1 MKRLFV
7 LRTVLITVA
16 GILALVASV
25 PAQVANNTA
34 VVGTVLDSSG
44 SAVAGAKV
52 TAVEE
57 STGVSYPGT
66 TNEQGYYSIKFIPP
80 GTYDITVDQTGFSK
94 LTKTGTIVPID
105 QAVRT
110 DFSLKVGSETQSVS
124 VSASTPPIP
133 TDDATLGETF
143 DTKAVQD
150 LPLMGHNALEIAAT
164 ASNVT
169 IGPSSSYS
177 GVPPGEDFIGAG
189 QREIQSSMTL
199 DGVSIMNN
207 LITLGP
213 ARPSSDMISEVQM
226 QSGNYPAQY
235 GSYLGLHV
243 NLVSK
248 SGSNDLHGAVYD
260 YIQNTALDAHD
271 FFDAPGSPKLI
282 NHYNQY
288 GFDLGGPV
296 YFPKLY
302 NGRNK
307 TFFFASWEKL
317 NQISQSTGIASTLT
331 AAERT
336 GDFSAIGVPI
346 TDPFTGL
353 AYPNNQIPA
362 SELNSPSGMISQKLE
377 AYMTLPNLSGV
388 QNNLQNSFPSN
399 VIITQTL
406 DRIDENIGDKDRLF
420 FRYHWQDINVVSGSN
435 FPTNN
440 SYGPTNSRNYAI
452 GYTHIIKPNLVND
465 FRIGL
470 NTVLSN
476 SLDYFAV
483 NGPKGA
489 GTALGIP
496 GFNSDT
502 VYGNPGIPS
511 FYVDV
516 LGNNNGPTL
525 GNTTA
530 NWYQDDRTIDGYD
543 EVSYTRGRHNIMAGA
558 ELRKL
563 TIGREAA
570 NDARGLFNFNGTPGS
585 ADTGYTSTGYGAAD
599 FVLGLAQSSTTPV
612 FPTKGSIGEWRDG
625 FFVLDNW
632 QVMPKL
638 TLNYGLRYELPTV
651 PYSLN
656 GYTRILNA
664 DDTALI
670 PASTATTPATFK
682 PTPGFKFIDP
692 THNDWAPR
700 LGFAYRATETTVLRG
715 GFGIY
720 WNANQLNTY
729 TLTTQNYPLSASVA
743 YNGQSTNLLTLVNP
757 TPGAGAGSPVA
768 GIPGTYVNAVT
779 MGPHLPTQELY
790 QWNLSWGQ
798 ELWKGAGMELQYLGS
813 HAIHLDRDFYN
824 NSPQPGGP
832 VGDIN
837 DRRPNQL
844 FGRIRT
850 IQNDEYSHY
859 NGFTTILRQRLTH
872 GLSGQASYTW
882 SHDLDISD
890 NSNNGGTTMD
900 QYNINLDYASSN
912 WDIRN
917 RFVAIAN
924 YELPKFADSSYL
936 MRNTLGGWQ
945 LNAIVTLQTGL
956 PYNVYLDN
964 DQANVSQPNG
974 NVQRPDWL
982 HLPSATCGTKF
993 YINNPTGSCIDGSAF
1008 TYPAQFTFGTGR
1020 RNPLYGPGFENV
1032 NASLFKDFGIW
1043 ERLRFQFR
1051 AEAQN
1056 VFNHPNLSN
1065 PNSDMQGG
1073 WDPGDPTTWGDFG
1086 TVTSTQKN
1094 SSGSSGRLLQL
1105 AGKIVF

>member
-1 MKRLFV
+1 MKRLLCPV
-7 LRTVLITVA
+7 LTVFLGLA
-16 GILALVASV
+16 GFATSTE
-25 PAQVANNTA
+25 AQVANNTA
-34 VVGTVLDSSG
+34 LVGTVVDSSG
-44 SAVAGAKV
+44 SAVVGAKV

-57 STGVSYPGT
+57 STGVAYPGT
-66 TNEQGYYSIKFIPP
+66 TNGQGYYSIKFIPP
-80 GTYDITVDQTGFSK
+80 GTYDVTVDQSSFNK
-94 LTKTGTIVPID
+94 VTKTGTIVPID

-110 DFSLKVGSETQSVS
+110 DFSLKAGSETQTVT
-124 VSASTPPIP
+124 VSASTPPIS

-143 DTKAVQD
+143 DTKTVQD
-150 LPLMGHNALEIAAT
+150 LPLMGHNALDVAAT

-207 LITLGP
+207 LITTAP

-248 SGSNDLHGAVYD
+248 SGTNDLHGAVYD
-260 YIQNTALDAHD
+260 YIQNTALNAHD
-271 FFDAPGSPKLI
+271 FFDAPGTPKQI

-296 YFPKLY
+296 YLPKLY
-302 NGRNK
+302 NGRNR
-307 TFFFASWEKL
+307 TFFFGSWEKL
-317 NQISQSTGIASTLT
+317 NQVSQNTGIASSLT
-331 AAERT
+331 PAERA
-336 GDFSAIGVPI
+336 GDFSAVAVPI

-353 AYPNNQIPA
+353 PYPNNQIPA
-362 SELNSPSGMISQKLE
+362 SELNTPSALISKKLE
-377 AYMTLPNLSGV
+377 AYMTPPNLSGV
-388 QNNLQNSFPSN
+388 QNNLQNSFPN
-399 VIITQTL
+399 NIIITQTL
-406 DRIDENIGDKDRLF
+406 DRVDENIGDKNRLY
-420 FRYHWQDINVVSGSN
+420 FRYHWQNITILSGSN
-435 FPTNN
+435 FPTND
-440 SYGPTNSRNYAI
+440 SYGPTHSRNYAI
-452 GYTHIIKPNLVND
+452 GYTRILKPNLVND

-483 NGPKGA
+483 NGPKDA

-502 VYGNPGIPS
+502 AYGNPGIPS
-511 FYVDV
+511 IYIDV

-525 GNTTA
+525 GNTSA

-543 EVSYTRGRHNIMAGA
+543 EVSYTRGRHNIMAGL

-570 NDARGLFNFNGTPGS
+570 NDARGIFNFAGTPGS
-585 ADTGYTSTGYGAAD
+585 ADAGYTSTGYGAAD
-599 FVLGLAQSSTTPV
+599 FVLGLAQSSTTPI
-612 FPTKGSIGEWRDG
+612 FPVKGSIGEWRDG

-632 QVMPKL
+632 QVFPKL

-664 DDTALI
+664 DYTALI
-670 PASTATTPATFK
+670 PASTATTPGTFK

-692 THNDWAPR
+692 THNNWAPR
-700 LGFAYRATETTVLRG
+700 LGFAYRATETSVFRG

-729 TLTTQNYPLSASVA
+729 TLTTQNYPLSASVN
-743 YNGQSTNLLTLVNP
+743 YNGQASSQLTFANP

-768 GIPGTYVNAVT
+768 GIPGTYVSAVT

-790 QWNLSWGQ
+790 QWNLSFGQ
-798 ELWKGAGMELQYLGS
+798 ELWKGSGMELQYLGS

-824 NSPQPGGP
+824 NSPLPGGP

-844 FGRIRT
+844 WGRIRA

-859 NGFTTILRQRLTH
+859 NGFTAILRQRTTH

-917 RFVAIAN
+917 RFVGIGT
-924 YELPKFADSSYL
+924 YELPKFTGFHYL
-936 MRNTLGGWQ
+936 VRNTAGGWQ
-945 LNAIVTLQTGL
+945 LNAIVTLQTGK
-956 PYNVYLDN
+956 PYNIYLDN

-974 NVQRPDWL
+974 STQRPDWI
-982 HLPSATCGTKF
+982 HLPSANCSANF
-993 YINNPTGSCIDGSAF
+993 YIHNPGGSCIDGSAF
-1008 TYPAQFTFGTGR
+1008 AYPAQFTYGNGR
-1020 RNPLYGPGFENV
+1020 RNPLYGPGFANV
-1032 NASLFKDFGIW
+1032 DASLFKEIGIW
-1043 ERLRFQFR
+1043 ERVKFQFR

-1073 WDPGDPTTWGDFG
+1073 WDPADQTTWGDFG
-1086 TVTSTQKN
+1086 TTTSTQKN
-1094 SSGSSGRLLQL
+1094 TSSNSSGRLLQL

>member
-1 MKRLFV
+1 ML
-7 LRTVLITVA
+7 TVF
-16 GILALVASV
+16 LALTIFATLTK
-25 PAQVANNTA
+25 AQVANNTA
-34 VVGTVLDSSG
+34 LVGTVLDSSG
-44 SAVAGAKV
+44 SAVVGAKV

-57 STGVSYPGT
+57 STGVAYPGT
-66 TNEQGYYSIKFIPP
+66 TNGQGYYSIKFILP
-80 GTYDITVDQTGFSK
+80 GTYDITVDQASFNK
-94 LTKTGTIVPID
+94 VTKTGTIVPID

-110 DFSLKVGSETQSVS
+110 DFSLKAGSETQTVT
-124 VSASTPPIP
+124 VSASTPPIS

-143 DTKAVQD
+143 DTKTVQD
-150 LPLMGHNALEIAAT
+150 LPLMGHNALEVAAT

-169 IGPSSSYS
+169 IGPSSGYN

-207 LITLGP
+207 LITTAP

-248 SGSNDLHGAVYD
+248 SGTNDLHGAVYD
-260 YIQNTALDAHD
+260 YIQNTALNAHD

-296 YFPKLY
+296 YLPKLY
-302 NGRNK
+302 NGRNR
-307 TFFFASWEKL
+307 TFFFGSWEKL
-317 NQISQSTGIASTLT
+317 NQISENTGIASTLT

-336 GDFSAIGVPI
+336 GDFSAIGVSI

-353 AYPNNQIPA
+353 PYPNNQIPA
-362 SELNSPSGMISQKLE
+362 SELQSPSALISQKLE
-377 AYMTLPNLSGV
+377 AYMLQPNLSGV
-388 QNNLQNSFPSN
+388 QNNLQNSFPN
-399 VIITQTL
+399 NIIITQTL
-406 DRIDENIGDKDRLF
+406 DRVDENIGDKNRLY
-420 FRYHWQDINVVSGSN
+420 FRYHWQNITILNGAN
-435 FPTNN
+435 FPTNA
-440 SYGPTNSRNYAI
+440 SYGPTHSRNYAI
-452 GYTHIIKPNLVND
+452 GYTRVLKPNLVND

-483 NGPKGA
+483 NGPKDA

-502 VYGNPGIPS
+502 ITATPGIPS
-511 FYVDV
+511 IYVDV
-516 LGNNNGPTL
+516 LTNSQGGPTL

-543 EVSYTRGRHNIMAGA
+543 EVSYTRGRHNIMAGL

-570 NDARGLFNFNGTPGS
+570 NDARGFFNFNGTPGS
-585 ADTGYTSTGYGAAD
+585 AGSGYTSTGYGAAD
-599 FVLGLAQSSTTPV
+599 FVLGLAQSATTPV

-632 QVMPKL
+632 QVFPKL

-670 PASTATTPATFK
+670 PATTATTPATFK
-682 PTPGFKFIDP
+682 PTPGFKFINP

-743 YNGQSTNLLTLVNP
+743 YNGQATSLLTFANP
-757 TPGAGAGSPVA
+757 TPGAGAGSPMA

-779 MGPHLPTQELY
+779 MGPHSADPGA
-790 QWNLSWGQ
+790 LSV
-798 ELWKGAGMELQYLGS
+798 E
-813 HAIHLDRDFYN
+813 
-824 NSPQPGGP
+824 P
-832 VGDIN
+832 V
-837 DRRPNQL
+837 L
-844 FGRIRT
+844 
-850 IQNDEYSHY
+850 
-859 NGFTTILRQRLTH
+859 
-872 GLSGQASYTW
+872 
-882 SHDLDISD
+882 
-890 NSNNGGTTMD
+890 
-900 QYNINLDYASSN
+900 
-912 WDIRN
+912 
-917 RFVAIAN
+917 
-924 YELPKFADSSYL
+924 
-936 MRNTLGGWQ
+936 
-945 LNAIVTLQTGL
+945 
-956 PYNVYLDN
+956 
-964 DQANVSQPNG
+964 
-974 NVQRPDWL
+974 
-982 HLPSATCGTKF
+982 
-993 YINNPTGSCIDGSAF
+993 
-1008 TYPAQFTFGTGR
+1008 GTGVVER
-1020 RNPLYGPGFENV
+1020 RRRGAAIPGISCHPSGPGF
-1032 NASLFKDFGIW
+1032 L
-1043 ERLRFQFR
+1043 
-1051 AEAQN
+1051 
-1056 VFNHPNLSN
+1056 
-1065 PNSDMQGG
+1065 
-1073 WDPGDPTTWGDFG
+1073 
-1086 TVTSTQKN
+1086 
-1094 SSGSSGRLLQL
+1094 
-1105 AGKIVF
+1105 

>member
-1 MKRLFV
+1 MKRLF
-7 LRTVLITVA
+7 LLCI
-16 GILALVASV
+16 ALLPAALTH
-25 PAQVANNTA
+25 AQVANNTSL
-34 VVGTVLDSSG
+34 VGTVLDSSG
-44 SAVAGAKV
+44 SVVAGAKV
-52 TAVEE
+52 TAVEQ
-57 STGVSYPGT
+57 STRIAYPGT
-66 TNEQGYYSIKFIPP
+66 TNDQGYYSIKFIAP
-80 GTYDITVDQTGFSK
+80 GTYDITVDQAGFTK

-105 QAVRT
+105 QAIRT
-110 DFSLKVGSETQSVS
+110 DFSLKVGAESDSVT

-150 LPLMGHNALEIAAT
+150 LPLIGHNALEIAAT

-169 IGPSSSYS
+169 IGPSSGYN

-207 LITLGP
+207 LITLAP

-248 SGSNDLHGAVYD
+248 SGTNDLHGAVYD
-260 YIQNTALDAHD
+260 YIQNTALNAHQ

-282 NHYNQY
+282 QHYNQY

-307 TFFFASWEKL
+307 TFFFASYEKL

-331 AAERT
+331 AAERA
-336 GDFSAIGVPI
+336 GDFSAVGVTI
-346 TDPFTGL
+346 TDPSTGQPYL
-353 AYPNNQIPA
+353 NNMIPS
-362 SELNSPSGMISQKLE
+362 SELNTPDGLIAQKLE
-377 AYMTLPNLSGV
+377 AYLPPPNLSGV
-388 QNNLQNSFPSN
+388 QNNLQNSFPN
-399 VIITQTL
+399 NLAITQTL
-406 DRIDENIGDKDRLF
+406 DRVDENIGEKNRLF
-420 FRYHWQDINVVSGSN
+420 FRYHWQDINVVGGAN
-435 FPTNN
+435 IPTNG
-440 SYGPTNSRNYAI
+440 SYGPTNTRNYAL
-452 GYTHIIKPNLVND
+452 GYTRILTPNLVND

-470 NTVLSN
+470 NTVISN
-476 SLDYFAV
+476 NLDYFAV
-483 NGPKGA
+483 YGPKDA

-502 VYGNPGIPS
+502 LYGNPGIPS
-511 FYVDV
+511 MYVDV
-516 LGNNNGPTL
+516 LGGSPTL
-525 GNTTA
+525 GNTGA

-543 EVSYTRGRHNIMAGA
+543 ELSWTHGRHNIMAGA

-570 NDARGLFNFNGTPGS
+570 NDARGVFNFNGTPGS
-585 ADTGYTSTGYGAAD
+585 AATGYTSTGYGAAD

-632 QVMPKL
+632 QVMQKL
-638 TLNYGLRYELPTV
+638 TLNYGIRYELPTV

-664 DDTALI
+664 NDTALI
-670 PASTATTPATFK
+670 PATTATTPATFK

-700 LGFAYRATETTVLRG
+700 LGFAYRATNATVIRG

-743 YNGQSTNLLTLVNP
+743 YNGQAGSLVTFTNP
-757 TPGAGAGSPVA
+757 TPGAGAGSPMA

-798 ELWKGAGMELQYLGS
+798 ELWNGAGAELQYLGS

-859 NGFTTILRQRLTH
+859 NGFTAILRQRAAH
-872 GLSGQASYTW
+872 GLSGQLSYTW

-912 WDIRN
+912 WDTRN
-917 RFVAIAN
+917 RLVGVAT
-924 YELPKFADSSYL
+924 YDLPKFDASNFL
-936 MRNTLGGWQ
+936 EKTALGGWQ
-945 LNAIVTLQTGL
+945 VNTIVTLQSGS

-974 NVQRPDWL
+974 NVQRPDWV
-982 HLPSATCGTKF
+982 HIPSATCTTKF
-993 YINNPTGSCIDGSAF
+993 YINNSGASCIDGSAF
-1008 TYPAQFTFGTGR
+1008 TYPAQFTYGNEK
-1020 RNPLYGPGFENV
+1020 RNPLYGPGLALV
-1032 NASLFKDFGIW
+1032 NASIFKDFGIW

-1051 AEAQN
+1051 AEVGN
-1056 VFNHPNLSN
+1056 LFNHPALGN

-1073 WDPGDPTTWGDFG
+1073 WSPSDPTTWGDFG
-1086 TVTSTQKN
+1086 TVNSVRTGTS
-1094 SSGSSGRLLQL
+1094 SRAIQL